1 MARGKKAKPLVP
13 VVHGKD
19 RQALKALIKVYG
31 DDADAVLNGLHAIGA
46 RVAIA
51 AGVEPE
57 KFAAGMKYHWDFLV
71 EEINE
76 VAEER
81 QQTKAN

>member
-1 MARGKKAKPLVP
+1 MARGKKARPLVP

-31 DDADAVLNGLHAIGA
+31 DDVDSVLNGLHAIGA

-51 AGVEPE
+51 AGVDPQEYADGL
-57 KFAAGMKYHWDFLV
+57 KHHWNFV
-71 EEINE
+71 AEIINE
-76 VAEER
+76 AAQER
-81 QQTKAN
+81 ERANVN